1 MRWNLVRNLDLRE
14 IDWNGRTPMTYK
26 RADVHILRTARVCSD
41 QRISKRLD
49 ELVGL
54 DWRPAHSAS
63 NGQNGGKVNSTYIC
77 GWLVSPG
84 VRSTYIGDGAV
95 LLNVKEG
102 LCYSLNGVA
111 AQVWVTIAGSPA
123 GVSLEGVV
131 DVLETHFAVSR
142 EELERDTS
150 DCLAELELTGLVQ
163 EKVVIER

>member
-1 MRWNLVRNLDLRE
+1 M
-14 IDWNGRTPMTYK
+14 
-26 RADVHILRTARVCSD
+26 
-41 QRISKRLD
+41 
-49 ELVGL
+49 
-54 DWRPAHSAS
+54 
-63 NGQNGGKVNSTYIC
+63 NSTYIC